1 MTTRKTFTRLL
12 SVLLLVC
19 MLVSLAPAA
28 YAEGTEPSADVE
40 STEALPAEPSEG
52 TEEPDLGQAST
63 ASALTAGEAAAAAVL
78 PGGGTIIEPRAPSG
92 SVKCN
97 FYSNPPEGSGVQEE
111 SRLNQTVTNGELSFI
126 DEFYIDGYKQT
137 GWNTAR
143 DGSETAYAM
152 DGKVTVASTLY
163 AQWEVDNSE
172 PTYNFKPKYSPKTLA
187 ESAYIKV
194 TDSNGEISAIPNA
207 PGGSG
212 TGTKCIAKYASE
224 VSIGEITGNDQ
235 SGYEVLVTVTLAH
248 GDALEGR
255 ISKYFQSAGY
265 GDADEP
271 WTYDFNKTGTNVVTF
286 TLYWK
291 PVSDTGNN
299 WYMNSTYTGV
309 GRAYNDSFSSVLPTQ
324 SPALVYVTQA
334 TQTAKYTVTYTDGV
348 DNEVVFEDQVYE
360 DLKEGEMTPAF
371 DGTPTRIGY
380 TFIGW
385 DPEVEETVTKDV
397 TYTAQWE
404 KLPDAVTLTLSI
416 FCACERAE
424 EGRPCDT
431 HVDVYI
437 DDAEAG
443 SYYYSLTG
451 TNVNTITV
459 PYGAEV
465 KLVATPAYLN
475 GIKADTLFDGY
486 FAGDELLS
494 KELTYTIDS
503 LTKDTD
509 ILAKFSKADQY
520 VITFNGN
527 GASVTLSGGAAEY
540 SSVDAYDPGA
550 EVSLAAAFGS
560 HKFVMALTGDY
571 LGGGL
576 TEPSTAWRQIGWSY
590 EKDAKE
596 PEFPMDGTITM
607 PSEGGDVTLYAVWE
621 SYEWAHWT
629 FVTSEP
635 DGVDAGYLTWGTSD
649 DLHDVGDSFKA
660 YVDQYGV
667 FPVGIYC
674 PIKAVAN
681 PGYKF
686 VGWYINGELIKENN
700 GIYTGDRDLFKR
712 IGTNT
717 PAEETTITAVF
728 AAESYTVTFNPNGG
742 TVNPETKDVTY
753 GEAYGTLPNST
764 LNGLT
769 ADGWYLVD
777 EDGNVTDIKIT
788 KTDLVS
794 TARDHELF
802 QKRAIKAPS
811 VNISKDGGTNWS
823 YYYNGSAV
831 TLKATTYEYAY
842 LAYSYQWYKN
852 GEAIEGANGSTL
864 VLDGNVSDSGT
875 YKCVVTVTLPDGST
889 IVTTNESAAGEVEKA
904 LTIRKISN
912 TLYQDFNGGE
922 DTKGYKEYSSYTNG
936 TSISVKTPTN
946 AFSKTGYSF
955 TGYWNT
961 EPDGSGTSYRAGAT
975 YSFTEDNGNGGIKA
989 YLYAQWE
996 ANEYT
1001 VTLNPNGGEVDPET
1015 LTVAFDSAVGELPT
1029 PTREGYSFDGWVD
1042 EDGNLVTADTVYTV
1056 ADDSEL
1062 TAQWTPVEYT
1072 VTVDPGNGEDPYEIT
1087 ITYEDTVGEKVEE
1100 PVREGYTFG
1109 GWVDQDGNPVDADAA
1124 YNQGIESLTAVWT
1137 ANTYTLIFDANDGTA
1152 EPESKTVTYDQPIG
1166 DLAKATRKGYSFD
1179 GWYYA
1184 DGAKAS
1190 AEDVFKAA
1198 GDVTV
1203 TAKWTANT
1211 YTIRFDPNGGKVDVT
1226 EKQVIFGEKVGELP
1240 VPTKEGCTFAGW
1252 SDRDGNLYQA
1262 NTIYSI
1268 DGDVALFAC
1277 WIDPSVNP
1285 KTGDDANAWLYG
1297 ALMLGSLAAAAYVT
1311 MQLKKR
1317 KEN

>member
-52 TEEPDLGQAST
+52 AEEPDLGQAST
-63 ASALTAGEAAAAAVL
+63 ASALMAGEAAAAAVL

-111 SRLNQTVTNGELSFI
+111 SRLNQTVMLGNLSIFK
-126 DEFYIDGYKQT
+126 DEFHIDGYKQT

-143 DGSETAYAM
+143 DGSGTAYAM

-172 PTYNFKPKYSPKTLA
+172 PTYDLKPSKPSLSLVG
-187 ESAYIKV
+187 SARVAAY
-194 TDSNGEISAIPNA
+194 GE
-207 PGGSG
+207 
-212 TGTKCIAKYASE
+212 KYATTGVQPTTAKLS
-224 VSIGEITGNDQ
+224 VIADQITIGEVEGNDKV
-235 SGYEVLVTVTLAH
+235 GYTCQITVTLKH
-248 GDALEGR
+248 GDALEKA
-255 ISKYFQSAGY
+255 ISAYFSDEY
-265 GDADEP
+265 EEGDWAYNLD
-271 WTYDFNKTGTNVVTF
+271 KTGTNGTITF
-286 TLYWK
+286 TIYNK
-291 PVSDTGNN
+291 
-299 WYMNSTYTGV
+299 YTGSKNSYWW
-309 GRAYNDSFSSVLPTQ
+309 GSYTTTGGSTSNLSSSCAYQLKIYMDAPNVEKT
-324 SPALVYVTQA
+324 
-334 TQTAKYTVTYTDGV
+334 YTVTYTDGV
-348 DNEVVFEDQVYE
+348 DNEVVFKDQVYE
-360 DLKEGEMTPAF
+360 GLKEGDATPAF

-385 DPEVEETVTKDV
+385 APAVAETVTEDV
-397 TYTAQWE
+397 TYVAQWE

-431 HVDVYI
+431 HVDAYI

-459 PYGAEV
+459 PYGAKV

-550 EVSLAAAFGS
+550 AVSLAAAFGS

-596 PEFPMDGTITM
+596 PDFPMDGTITM

-635 DGVDAGYLTWGTSD
+635 DGVDAGYLTWGTSN

-712 IGTNT
+712 IGMNT

-1001 VTLNPNGGEVDPET
+1001 VTLNPNSGEVDPET

-1072 VTVDPGNGEDPYEIT
+1072 ITVDPGNGEDPYEIT
-1087 ITYEDTVGEKVEE
+1087 ITYENTVGEKVEE

-1109 GWVDQDGNPVDADAA
+1109 GWVDQDGNPVDVDAA

-1184 DGAKAS
+1184 DGTKAS

-1285 KTGDDANAWLYG
+1285 KTGDDANAWLYA